1 MVSKK
6 WYAKNSVLI
15 SLVFRAI
22 MIISFTTLFSQ
33 PYLAG
38 IIILNFQIIYAIY
51 IVALIR
57 FTKLRYYVFI
67 VTGNILLIGI
77 FAVSFIGAVEQLYDP
92 IWNNLSIA
100 YIVLLMMLAGL
111 FFFVTMIEI
120 VAR

>member
-38 IIILNFQIIYAIY
+38 LIILIFQIIYSIY

-77 FAVSFIGAVEQLYDP
+77 FAVSFIGAV
-92 IWNNLSIA
+92 
-100 YIVLLMMLAGL
+100 
-111 FFFVTMIEI
+111 
-120 VAR
+120 